1 MVSQNFAS
9 ATVEEAM
16 SQDFMVTNKKK
27 ED

>member
-1 MVSQNFAS
+1 MVSENFAS

-16 SQDFMVTNKKK
+16 SQDFMVTNKK